1 MARLDKAPSPGCI
14 FCNDQDDN
22 TVHLIVCPQGSE
34 ITAPLTRC
42 LTEHVA
48 SITPQD
54 VTLLNIP
61 TSECMELPVV
71 WMVSTCLMMVWE
83 ERVLGRVA
91 RLASC
96 KAELYARLQVL
107 KQTKWKNY
115 TLQNS
120 AVLLEEMLNLHFC

>member
-1 MARLDKAPSPGCI
+1 
-14 FCNDQDDN
+14 
-22 TVHLIVCPQGSE
+22 
-34 ITAPLTRC
+34 
-42 LTEHVA
+42 
-48 SITPQD
+48 
-54 VTLLNIP
+54 
-61 TSECMELPVV
+61 
-71 WMVSTCLMMVWE
+71 MMVWE